1 MGTNRNLPEK
11 AASNSDSSETP
22 GDLQGNMRVLLT
34 RIPASTHGPG
44 HDHIKVQ
51 VDGKALA
58 WAGGQVFLHDNP
70 MRRYC

>member
-1 MGTNRNLPEK
+1 
-11 AASNSDSSETP
+11 
-22 GDLQGNMRVLLT
+22 MRVLLT

-58 WAGGQVFLHDNP
+58 WAWGQVFLHDKPQRANHVLKISVTQR
-70 MRRYC
+70 MCERFAA